1 MKGQISIIGCGWLGL
16 PLAKNLIDNGY
27 KIKGST
33 TSTEKLS
40 QLKNTAIE
48 GYTIQLNENGTTGKI
63 DAFLDAS
70 ETIIINIPPGL
81 RRQPDKDHVKEIEH
95 LMHAITRHKI
105 KNVLYVSSTSVF
117 KNEEHFPV
125 IKNNTKPN
133 AISNSA
139 LQLIAIEKMLKA
151 NDNFNTT
158 ILRFGGLIDSERH
171 PGKVL
176 SGRKNISDP
185 DAPIN
190 LIHKED
196 CIEIISTILQQNYW
210 NTAIN
215 ASYPFHPK
223 KSDYYI
229 SYSKTH
235 GLDLPEF
242 NLNEKSKGKIID
254 SSELLQQ
261 LKYRF
266 KQAP

>member
-16 PLAKNLIDNGY
+16 PLAQSLIEKNY

-33 TSTEKLS
+33 TSESKLS
-40 QLKNTAIE
+40 ELHKSSIE
-48 GYTIQLNENGTTGKI
+48 GFVITLNEEGIKGNIHG
-63 DAFLDAS
+63 FLNESD
-70 ETIIINIPPGL
+70 TIIINIPPGL
-81 RRQPDKDHVKEIEH
+81 RRHPNKNHVKEIEH
-95 LMHAITRHKI
+95 LMDAITRHKI
-105 KNVLYVSSTSVF
+105 KNILYVSSTSVF
-117 KNEEHFPV
+117 ENEEHFPV

-133 AISNSA
+133 ATSNSA
-139 LQLIAIEKMLKA
+139 LQLIVIEKMLKA
-151 NDNFNTT
+151 NGNFNTT
-158 ILRFGGLIDSERH
+158 ILRFGGLLDDFRH
-171 PGKVL
+171 PGKFL

-196 CIEIISTILQQNYW
+196 CIGIISTILQQNYW
-210 NTAIN
+210 NIALN
-215 ASYPFHPK
+215 ASYPIHPN

-229 SYSKTH
+229 SYSKRH

-242 NLNEKSKGKIID
+242 NLSKKNKGKIID
-254 SSELLQQ
+254 SSELVQL